1 MGRWKPDARGR
12 LTLGALELFAERG
25 YEQTTAAEIAE
36 RAGVTERTFFRH
48 FPDKREVL
56 FMGAKHLQDRVV
68 AAITAAPASMP
79 PIDVVGVAME
89 SAAELLEEDRDYAR
103 QRWAVI
109 AATPS
114 LRERELLKMASL
126 SAACAEALR
135 ARGVAELPAGLAAET
150 GVTIFKLSFER
161 WVSDEPSGTFTECI
175 RDALAQLKGMTAGA

>member
-56 FMGAKHLQDRVV
+56 FMGSKHLQERVV
-68 AAITAAPASMP
+68 AAIMAAPPAMP
-79 PIDVVGVAME
+79 PLDVVGVAME
-89 SAAELLEEDRDYAR
+89 SAAAFLEEDRDYAR
-103 QRWAVI
+103 KRWAVI
-109 AATPS
+109 ASTPS
-114 LRERELLKMASL
+114 LQERELLKMASL
-126 SAACAEALR
+126 GAACAEALR

-161 WVSDEPSGTFTECI
+161 WVGDDSPDTFTEGI
-175 RDALAQLKGMTAGA
+175 RDALAQLKGLTGGA